1 MIAVFVANGQEA
13 LRKAVMGMLE
23 MKLSCFVWTFRR
35 NLFNKLMSQKI
46 MKKKGHVK
54 IARKRASQAGV
65 MNCLVF
71 RTNLIFLLRL

>member
-35 NLFNKLMSQKI
+35 NLFNKLMSQKF
-46 MKKKGHVK
+46 MKKKVMSKLQEKGHHKQVLW
-54 IARKRASQAGV
+54 IVLYSG
-65 MNCLVF
+65 
-71 RTNLIFLLRL
+71 LI